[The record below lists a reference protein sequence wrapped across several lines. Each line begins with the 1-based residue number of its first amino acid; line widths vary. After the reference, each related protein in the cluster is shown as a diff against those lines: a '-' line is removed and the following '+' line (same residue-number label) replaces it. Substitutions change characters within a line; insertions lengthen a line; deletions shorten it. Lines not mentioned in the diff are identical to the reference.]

1 MNAPS
6 LPPTPDE
13 RLSRAARLR
22 VAAAFVAVLA
32 GTAALVIAVLLVR
45 STLA

>member
-1 MNAPS
+1 MSNPS
-6 LPPTPDE
+6 PPPMSDE

-22 VAAAFVAVLA
+22 VAAAFVALLA
-32 GTAALVIAVLLVR
+32 GTTALVIAVLLVR

>member
-1 MNAPS
+1 MSDPS
-6 LPPTPDE
+6 VQSTPDE
-13 RLSRAARLR
+13 RLTRAARLR